1 MPAFLAKLGGDHV
14 KGRHWQR
21 EAALVELN
29 PSLILRRVE
38 KLCRTALALLPQA
51 AEEIMAMDGGAKHY
65 IQEVEKHIA
74 ERANILLNGL
84 AEQDPDAIKWA
95 RVRSDAVP

>member
-1 MPAFLAKLGGDHV
+1 M
-14 KGRHWQR
+14 
-21 EAALVELN
+21 
-29 PSLILRRVE
+29 E

-51 AEEIMAMDGGAKHY
+51 AEDIMAMDDGAKHY
-65 IQEVEKHIA
+65 IQDVEKYVA
-74 ERANILLNGL
+74 ERADFLLNGL